1 MFIRSVER
9 NTSLDAFRAEVRAF
23 CEKELPQS
31 IRQKQVRGQHLT
43 KEEYISWLQRL
54 GTRGWNTGKWPKE
67 HGGLGWAPEQH
78 IAFQEE
84 LGRAGAPPLM
94 SFGPTMAGP
103 VIYTFGNEAQK
114 KQHLPGIIKGDL
126 WWCQGYSEP
135 GAGSDLAALKT
146 RADRD
151 GDDYIVNGQK
161 IWTSTAHWADWMFAL
176 VRTDQ
181 KAKKQEGIS
190 FILIDMKT
198 PGITVRP
205 IIGITL
211 GHHLNEVFFDNVR
224 VPIANRIGEEN
235 KGWTYAKF
243 LLANERV
250 GNVDVAKVEG
260 NIEQIRQLMAET
272 KEGGKSLTED
282 PILRRRLAE
291 LEVGLATVKAL
302 MADQL
307 AAARL
312 ERRALADGRGGA
324 EAARHGAAAGH
335 PADGHGRA
343 RPSWPAVP
351 ERRAACRLERRDDR
365 ARSPRPTSSTSTS
378 IAAPPPST
386 AARARCRRTSS
397 PRARSVSDPG
407 LSPRLCQNLH
417 HETISPCPPCPPK
430 SASSSTTASSRC

>member
-1 MFIRSVER
+1 MFIRSTER
-9 NTSLDAFRAEVRAF
+9 DTSLDAFRRGVREF
-23 CEKELPQS
+23 CQKELPEAVK
-31 IRQKQVRGQHLT
+31 RKQARGQHLE
-43 KEEYISWLQRL
+43 KHEYIDWLQRL
-54 GTRGWNTGKWPKE
+54 GTRGWNTGKWPTA
-67 HGGLGWAPEQH
+67 HGGLGWKPEQH

-94 SFGPTMAGP
+94 SFGPTMVGP
-103 VIYTFGNEAQK
+103 VIYTFGNEEQK
-114 KQHLPGIIKGDL
+114 KQHLPAIIKGTL

-181 KAKKQEGIS
+181 DAKKKQEGIS

-224 VPIANRIGEEN
+224 VPIKNRIGEEN

-250 GNVDVAKVEG
+250 GTADMAKFE
-260 NIEQIRQLMAET
+260 RYLDLLKRLLRET
-272 KEGGKSLTED
+272 KDGGRPLAENSLYT
-282 PILRRRLAE
+282 RRMAE
-291 LEVGLATVKAL
+291 LEVGMAAVKAL
-302 MADQL
+302 AADQL
-307 AAARL
+307 AAAR
-312 ERRALADGRGGA
+312 EGGA
-324 EAARHGAAAGH
+324 PTLMGAAALKLKST
-335 PADGHGRA
+335 DLQQKILETLVEVLSRHGLA
-343 RPSWPAVP
+343 YQKASLEAGWNGELVGP
-351 ERRAACRLERRDDR
+351 EEQAGVLYEHLYRRAA
-365 ARSPRPTSSTSTS
+365 TIYGGSSEVQRNI
-378 IAAPPPST
+378 IAKGAL
-386 AARARCRRTSS
+386 
-397 PRARSVSDPG
+397 G
-407 LSPRLCQNLH
+407 L
-417 HETISPCPPCPPK
+417 
-430 SASSSTTASSRC
+430 

>member
-1 MFIRSVER
+1 MFIRTIER
-9 NTSLDAFRAEVRAF
+9 DSSLDAFRAEVRAF

-31 IRQKQVRGQHLT
+31 IRQKQARGQHLE
-43 KEEYISWLQRL
+43 KHEYISWLQRL

-114 KQHLPGIIKGDL
+114 KQHLPGIIKGDT

-181 KAKKQEGIS
+181 TAKKQEGIS
-190 FILIDMKT
+190 FILLDMKT

-250 GNVDVAKVEG
+250 GNVDVAKIEG
-260 NIEQIRQLMAET
+260 NIEQIRALVAET
-272 KEGGKSLTED
+272 REGGKSLADD
-282 PILRRRLAE
+282 PVFQRRLAE

-312 ERRALADGRGGA
+312 NGA
-324 EAARHGAAAGH
+324 PSLMGAAALKLRGTELQQAILQTGLDVLGRH
-335 PADGHGRA
+335 GMVYQHEALHAGWNGEMIGPESSADVIYEHLY
-343 RPSWPAVP
+343 
-351 ERRAACRLERRDDR
+351 RRAA
-365 ARSPRPTSSTSTS
+365 TIYGGSSEVQKNI
-378 IAAPPPST
+378 IAKGAL
-386 AARARCRRTSS
+386 
-397 PRARSVSDPG
+397 G
-407 LSPRLCQNLH
+407 L
-417 HETISPCPPCPPK
+417 
-430 SASSSTTASSRC
+430 

>member
-1 MFIRSVER
+1 MFIRTVEHD
-9 NTSLDAFRAEVRAF
+9 TSLDKFRAEVRDF
-23 CEKELPQS
+23 CERELPS
-31 IRQKQVRGQHLT
+31 VIREKQKRGQHLE
-43 KEEYISWLQRL
+43 KHEYISWLQRL
-54 GTRGWNTGKWPKE
+54 GSRGWNTGKWPKE
-67 HGGLGWAPEQH
+67 HGGLGWEPAQFL
-78 IAFQEE
+78 AFQEE

-114 KQHLPGIIKGDL
+114 RQHLPGIIKGDL

-181 KAKKQEGIS
+181 TAKKQEGIS

-272 KEGGKSLTED
+272 REAGKPLSDD
-282 PILRRRLAE
+282 PTFNRRLAE

-312 ERRALADGRGGA
+312 SGA
-324 EAARHGAAAGH
+324 PSLMGAAALKLRGTELQQGILQTGLDVLGRH
-335 PADGHGRA
+335 GMVYQSDALHAGWNGEMIGPESSADVIYEHLY
-343 RPSWPAVP
+343 
-351 ERRAACRLERRDDR
+351 RRAA
-365 ARSPRPTSSTSTS
+365 TIYGGSSEVQKNI
-378 IAAPPPST
+378 IAKGAL
-386 AARARCRRTSS
+386 
-397 PRARSVSDPG
+397 G
-407 LSPRLCQNLH
+407 L
-417 HETISPCPPCPPK
+417 
-430 SASSSTTASSRC
+430 

>member
-9 NTSLDAFRAEVRAF
+9 NTALDAFRAEVRAF
-23 CEKELPQS
+23 CEKELPQA
-31 IRQKQVRGQHLT
+31 IRQKQARGQHLE
-43 KEEYISWLQRL
+43 KHEYISWLQRL

-67 HGGLGWAPEQH
+67 HGGLGWAPEQFL
-78 IAFQEE
+78 AFQEE

-103 VIYTFGNEAQK
+103 VIYTFGNEEQK

-181 KAKKQEGIS
+181 NAKKQEGIS

-224 VPIANRIGEEN
+224 VPIKNRIGEEN

-260 NIEQIRQLMAET
+260 NIEQIRALMAET
-272 KEGGKSLTED
+272 REGGEALAND
-282 PILRRRLAE
+282 PFLKRRLAE
-291 LEVGLATVKAL
+291 LEVNLATVKAL
-302 MADQL
+302 MSDQL
-307 AAARL
+307 AAAR
-312 ERRALADGRGGA
+312 ANGA
-324 EAARHGAAAGH
+324 PSLMGAAALKLRGTELQQGILQTGIDVLGRH
-335 PADGHGRA
+335 GLVYQHEALNAGWNGEMIGPESSADVIYEHLY
-343 RPSWPAVP
+343 
-351 ERRAACRLERRDDR
+351 RRAA
-365 ARSPRPTSSTSTS
+365 TIYGGSSEVQKNI
-378 IAAPPPST
+378 IAKGAL
-386 AARARCRRTSS
+386 
-397 PRARSVSDPG
+397 G
-407 LSPRLCQNLH
+407 L
-417 HETISPCPPCPPK
+417 
-430 SASSSTTASSRC
+430 